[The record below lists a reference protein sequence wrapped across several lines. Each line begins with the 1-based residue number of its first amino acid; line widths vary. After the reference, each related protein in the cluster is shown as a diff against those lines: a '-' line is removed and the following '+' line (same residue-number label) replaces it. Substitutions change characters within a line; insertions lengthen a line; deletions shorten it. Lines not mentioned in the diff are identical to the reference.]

1 MQGQS
6 RAFIFLTFWHVL
18 LNLAVRI
25 YCLFSI
31 LTGISETKNSFKA
44 LCPKSAELLSP
55 YSYDFESLARCAC
68 LTWYLN
74 LFLAFIL
81 FDSKVP
87 LAVYRKGCMEVPGRV
102 TELNEYYLPFN
113 ILAPYN
119 KGIAASKK
127 KISFKSTSST
137 ILTIS

>member
-31 LTGISETKNSFKA
+31 LTGILETKNSFKA

-127 KISFKSTSST
+127 ISFKSTSST